1 MAAGST
7 QFRTFQNVRAYEEA
21 LARHAQYVRWMKGY
35 RCPCLN
41 PNTGQ
46 ADPACSACNGRGVAY
61 KTPGALSVLQ
71 EVARHDN
78 SGRVYPM
85 SIPVV
90 LGTPV
95 VTRRGVELTLAASQP
110 SDGSYVQLDPPYP
123 RAWEQLYID
132 YDFTLVISVLNENST
147 VIDATKFVLRTI
159 ASLFTEKGKTF
170 EGSIK
175 EATRVYNVTRA
186 ETYTVVD
193 AIKEYIY
200 LQAMGTWESG
210 DVLQVDYKYVK
221 PSAFLLLGISEKM
234 RYTQAYVAEEAE
246 ALLIVPYYVK
256 VSSVD
261 LFTALSSEQEAS
273 IVIDPTTGS
282 GDDEING
289 YFDVSELG
297 YIIDENGVEYTIGTS
312 VELYGRNKLKWN
324 VTKPTVSY
332 SVVFLYHP
340 TFSAL
345 IDLPSLRN
353 AENKSFVSKINLKLF
368 DRTSGEFTV

>member
-1 MAAGST
+1 MAGGST
-7 QFRTFQNVRAYEEA
+7 QFRTFQNMQAYEDA
-21 LARHAQYVRWMKGY
+21 LARHAQYIRWMKGY

-41 PNTGQ
+41 ANTGQ
-46 ADPACSACNGRGVAY
+46 ADPTCLACNGRGIAY
-61 KTPGALSVLQ
+61 KTPGPMSVLQ
-71 EVARHDN
+71 EIVKHGN
-78 SGRVYPM
+78 TGQMYPM
-85 SIPVV
+85 NIPVV
-90 LGTPV
+90 LGTPI
-95 VTRRGVELTLAASQP
+95 VTRKGEVLALAASQP

-123 RAWEQLYID
+123 KAWEQLYID
-132 YDFTLVISVLNENST
+132 YDFTLVISVTDEDST
-147 VIDATKFVLRTI
+147 VIGTDTLKTI
-159 ASLFTEKGKTF
+159 ASLFTARGKTF

-175 EATRVYNVTRA
+175 EVSEVYNVTRE

-200 LQAMGTWESG
+200 LQNMGTWQSG
-210 DVLQVDYKYVK
+210 DVLQVDYEYVK

-246 ALLIVPYYVK
+246 ALLVVPYYAK
-256 VSSVD
+256 ISSTD

-273 IVIDPTTGS
+273 VVIDPTVGS
-282 GDDEING
+282 GVDEING

-297 YIIDENGVEYTIGTS
+297 YIIDKNGVEYTIGTDL
-312 VELYGRNKLKWN
+312 ELYGRNGIKWN
-324 VTKPTVSY
+324 VTKPTVPY
-332 SVVFLYHP
+332 SIVFLYHP

-353 AENKSFVSKINLKLF
+353 AENKSFVNKINLKLF